1 MIQNFIATTLIQH
14 SECDNV
20 NSFSIRA
27 EEVGNLITKRNLLVR
42 VDFHSMV
49 ANNPKI
55 QFSPTI
61 YTRGCLPYKN
71 PPLSWIDNRTFRNK
85 TSIQLE
91 LVSGLTGADKLEL
104 KNKQSDFE
112 PPIQFLIDWA
122 QKYGAYEGY
131 FVYNRENDPWIIK
144 FDIKKNQWIRDEER
158 IDKVKNLES
167 KLRYIKSNKENIA
180 SFISGSISHK
190 EYQGYHDLIKYY
202 TQETAKVTDKI
213 KTHKRLLGMN
223 VFRI

>member
-1 MIQNFIATTLIQH
+1 MIQKFIENILTRN
-14 SECDNV
+14 SECDNIKPL
-20 NSFSIRA
+20 SINA
-27 EEVGNLITKRNLLVR
+27 ENVSSLITKRNLIVR
-42 VDFHSMV
+42 VDFNYPTSV
-49 ANNPKI
+49 PTI
-55 QFSPTI
+55 RFSPTI
-61 YTRGCLPYKN
+61 YTRGLLPYKN

-91 LVSGLTGADKLEL
+91 

-131 FVYNRENDPWIIK
+131 FVYNKEKDPWCIK
-144 FDIKKNQWIRDEER
+144 FDIEKNQWIRDEER

>member
-1 MIQNFIATTLIQH
+1 MIQNFIVNALIH
-14 SECDNV
+14 NSECDNV
-20 NSFSIRA
+20 NCLSVEPEDI
-27 EEVGNLITKRNLLVR
+27 GNLITKRNLIVR
-42 VDFHSMV
+42 VDVSSISWSDPTIRF
-49 ANNPKI
+49 N
-55 QFSPTI
+55 PTI
-61 YTRGCLPYKN
+61 YTRGLLPYKN

-91 LVSGLTGADKLEL
+91 

-131 FVYNRENDPWIIK
+131 FVYNKEKDPWCIK
-144 FDIKKNQWIRDEER
+144 FDIEKNQWIRDEER